1 MNAFRENKRQACEL
15 CGQKRSGPRYG
26 ILPAKTVC
34 EECWENRRDEAV
46 AVLDPQPTPPTDP
59 ALEIAAQVKT
69 LTVDQVLE
77 YARGQGQDFAGVIL
91 EAERAGLNRVSL
103 VRELEKLL

>member
-1 MNAFRENKRQACEL
+1 MNAFRENKRQPCEL

-26 ILPAKTVC
+26 ILPARTVC
-34 EECWENRRDEAV
+34 EDCWENRRGEAL
-46 AVLDPQPTPPTDP
+46 AVLDPAPPTDP
-59 ALEIAAQVKT
+59 AVEIAAQVRT

-77 YARGQGQDFAGVIL
+77 YVHGEGAPFAGVVL

-103 VRELEKLL
+103 VRELEKLA